1 MRTILPA
8 KEECLI
14 IGALASL
21 YNVGLLSSLVERM
34 NDGWLEVLTLQI
46 HRRLI
51 SLAVMFDGWSGA
63 AVTSTESRL
72 VVDAPRAVGGDVG
85 YSLASFVPSP
95 DVAEGFRD
103 VFEGLQS

>member
-34 NDGWLEVLTLQI
+34 NDGWLEVLTL
-46 HRRLI
+46 HRQLI
-51 SLAVMFDGWSGA
+51 SSDVMFGGWSGA

-72 VVDAPRAVGGDVG
+72 VVDAPWAVGGDVG
-85 YSLASFVPSP
+85 YSLASFAPSP